1 MGASGPGIALPV
13 AVAAPSTRRTEADS
27 TDNAAVRPYLLKLGY
42 ARGDRTMLS
51 PTQARALFSRSTLLS
66 AALLLGACSGE
77 VSAPV
82 ATPAATLQAKS
93 MFVPSDASKALIG
106 VTDGTYSVTVDP
118 TQDQT
123 FALGPNHLEIP
134 AYAICNLGT
143 TRYGVAFWDKN
154 CRPETRPL
162 KLTVV
167 IKGASSS
174 HPSIDFFP
182 AMRFHPNKTVQLFM
196 YAPNV
201 TPTDAKNW
209 LMSYCPDLGGCFD
222 ESLTDAS
229 LSTVIDYKS
238 DMLFRRVK
246 HFSGYTVAERSD
258 DGSIN
263 SGQ

>member
-1 MGASGPGIALPV
+1 
-13 AVAAPSTRRTEADS
+13 
-27 TDNAAVRPYLLKLGY
+27 
-42 ARGDRTMLS
+42 MLT
-51 PTQARALFSRSTLLS
+51 PKRARAVFTRYSVLVG
-66 AALLLGACSGE
+66 ALILGACSGE
-77 VSAPV
+77 VSS
-82 ATPAATLQAKS
+82 PAKANSKTLQGTS
-93 MFVPSDASKALIG
+93 MYAPTDAEKALIG
-106 VTDGTYSVTVDP
+106 VTDGTYSVTFDP
-118 TQDQT
+118 TKDES
-123 FALGPNHLEIP
+123 FALGPNHLDIP
-134 AYAICNLGT
+134 ANAVCNLVTSG
-143 TRYGVAFWDKN
+143 YGASYWDKP
-154 CRPETRPL
+154 CDPQQLPVTL
-162 KLTVV
+162 SVV
-167 IKGASSS
+167 IANAASD
-174 HPSIDFFP
+174 HPSINFYP
-182 AMRFHPNKTVQLFM
+182 AMRFNPSKAVQLFM